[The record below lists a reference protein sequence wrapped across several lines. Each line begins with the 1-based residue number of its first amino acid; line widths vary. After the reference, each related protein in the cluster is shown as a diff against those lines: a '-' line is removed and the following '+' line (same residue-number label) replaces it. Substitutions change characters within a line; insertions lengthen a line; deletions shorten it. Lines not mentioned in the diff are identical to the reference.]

1 MHYQKQLEKIGSDMD
16 DNLESLQGQIIAMSM
31 QISELQKENKMLVEV
46 TERLHKRLYN
56 LESMEQHI

>member
-1 MHYQKQLEKIGSDMD
+1 MHYQKQLEKIGMGMD
-16 DNLESLQGQIIAMSM
+16 DNLESLEAQIVTISM
-31 QISELQKENKMLVEV
+31 QILQLQKENKMLVEV

>member
-31 QISELQKENKMLVEV
+31 QIVELQKENKMMDEV
-46 TERLHKRLYN
+46 IERLHKRILN
-56 LESMEQHI
+56 LESMEKHI